1 MTIEG
6 IYMEYPH
13 CKAVFSR
20 EFCKSR
26 QKRPKLAVSGEL
38 RGLHVNF
45 LFPSPEKAHPC
56 VEPRHLMYYA

>member
-26 QKRPKLAVSGEL
+26 QTRAQNGGFGGI
-38 RGLHVNF
+38 RGIT
-45 LFPSPEKAHPC
+45 C
-56 VEPRHLMYYA
+56 